1 MAPRDLTGRLVR
13 PRIESKLRL
22 RADDGVPEF
31 ATFWA
36 GRSHEPIAVPWGS
49 LGIVLG
55 PSPDVRCYWH
65 VAFGDTIAL
74 AKRSDLEPIE

>member
-13 PRIESKLRL
+13 PRIASKLRL
-22 RADDGVPEF
+22 RADAGAPEF
-31 ATFWA
+31 ATFWVGWA
-36 GRSHEPIAVPWGS
+36 HEPIAVPWGS

-55 PSPDVRCYWH
+55 PSHDVRCYWH